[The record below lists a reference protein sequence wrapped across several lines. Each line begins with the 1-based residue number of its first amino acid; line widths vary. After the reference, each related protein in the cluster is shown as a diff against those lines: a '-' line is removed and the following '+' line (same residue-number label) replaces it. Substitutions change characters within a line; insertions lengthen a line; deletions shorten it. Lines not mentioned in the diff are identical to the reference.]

1 MYTINQ
7 IHNTILQ
14 GVPDD
19 YQKAEGFPTY
29 DITRGV
35 SFGQFQLWKKA
46 FLVEEKQNVDNLEGT
61 ELDSWCAQRVGL
73 TRNSAVKAKA
83 VIQIVSGGGRI
94 VAGDLTAS
102 SSNLQKPKQSP
113 REIPSMRRL

>member
-29 DITRGV
+29 DITRFSCGRKP
-35 SFGQFQLWKKA
+35 SWWKKS
-46 FLVEEKQNVDNLEGT
+46 K
-61 ELDSWCAQRVGL
+61 
-73 TRNSAVKAKA
+73 
-83 VIQIVSGGGRI
+83 
-94 VAGDLTAS
+94 
-102 SSNLQKPKQSP
+102 
-113 REIPSMRRL
+113 M

>member
-19 YQKAEGFPTY
+19 YQKTEGFPTY

-35 SFGQFQLWKKA
+35 SFGQFQLWKKP
-46 FLVEEKQNVDNLEGT
+46 
-61 ELDSWCAQRVGL
+61 SWWKK
-73 TRNSAVKAKA
+73 SK
-83 VIQIVSGGGRI
+83 
-94 VAGDLTAS
+94 
-102 SSNLQKPKQSP
+102 
-113 REIPSMRRL
+113 M